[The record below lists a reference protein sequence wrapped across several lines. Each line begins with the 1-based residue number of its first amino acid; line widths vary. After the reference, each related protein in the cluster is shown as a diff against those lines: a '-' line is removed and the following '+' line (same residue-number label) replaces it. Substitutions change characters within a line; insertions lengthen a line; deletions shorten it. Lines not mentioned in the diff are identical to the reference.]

1 MPLRSGH
8 CRLNFHDQQYFTE
21 VYGFRWRRQNQ
32 DRTGPDRITD
42 QIMDRITDQIM
53 DRITAKKKQSFKEK
67 KIPQKI
73 KSFIR

>member
-53 DRITAKKKQSFKEK
+53 DRITAKKNKVLK
-67 KIPQKI
+67 KK
-73 KSFIR
+73 KSPKKSNHL